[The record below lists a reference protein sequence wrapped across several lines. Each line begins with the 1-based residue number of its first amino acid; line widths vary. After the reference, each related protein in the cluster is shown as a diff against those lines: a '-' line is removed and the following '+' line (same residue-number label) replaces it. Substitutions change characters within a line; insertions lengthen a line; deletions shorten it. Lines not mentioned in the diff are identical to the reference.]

1 MDVLSQREKAK
12 YVHNGFK
19 YVLDKLT
26 KDGSKKMW
34 RCEEKNHGCKAR
46 LHTNANTDAVVEEK
60 GAHIHGSDVAGVE
73 AAAAVCRMKRRA
85 SETQE
90 GKLC

>member
-1 MDVLSQREKAK
+1 MQSGVAYQRQ
-12 YVHNGFK
+12 H
-19 YVLDKLT
+19 
-26 KDGSKKMW
+26 
-34 RCEEKNHGCKAR
+34 
-46 LHTNANTDAVVEEK
+46 DAVVEEK